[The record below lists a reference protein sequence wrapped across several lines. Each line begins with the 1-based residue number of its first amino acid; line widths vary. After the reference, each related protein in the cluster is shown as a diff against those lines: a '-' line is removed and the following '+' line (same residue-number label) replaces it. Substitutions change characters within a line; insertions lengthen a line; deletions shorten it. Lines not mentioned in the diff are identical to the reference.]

1 MERTRN
7 KFADSLRFG
16 GYVLVKPFKGFYEL
30 KYEKRGTLA
39 AGLVFMLLY
48 YISAVIRALYTGYTF
63 NPSKG
68 SPVNLGMIFLQ
79 SVMPFA
85 LLCISTWC
93 LTLMLDGEGRMD
105 QIFMGLCYAVP
116 PLIAGNLLYT
126 VLSNMLTAEEGMY
139 MQVIYSAAL
148 LWTGFLVFVSIMEI
162 NQYSFGRTI
171 LSCILAIIGIA
182 IILLIFLLCF
192 GLIQQIL
199 IFIQSVYKELSYR

>member
-139 MQVIYSAAL
+139 MQVIY
-148 LWTGFLVFVSIMEI
+148 
-162 NQYSFGRTI
+162 
-171 LSCILAIIGIA
+171 LS
-182 IILLIFLLCF
+182 LIH
-192 GLIQQIL
+192 I
-199 IFIQSVYKELSYR
+199 SEPTRRS